1 MRLIEGKTFYNKPWY
16 GSYKSM
22 LERCYREKS
31 SNYNI
36 YGGRGIKVCDEW
48 DRNYNNFEKWSLEN
62 GYADNLSIDRINANG
77 NYEPSNCRW
86 ADKHTQDNNKRN
98 SIRVLYGGK
107 YMPIIDV
114 ANITGRKYS
123 DIYYLAVSGKVV
135 SKRINVI

>member
-1 MRLIEGKTFYNKPWY
+1 MNRNSKRLYRTWKNMRNRCKNPNNR
-16 GSYKSM
+16 SYHK
-22 LERCYREKS
+22 
-31 SNYNI
+31 

-77 NYEPSNCRW
+77 TYEPSNCRW

-135 SKRINVI
+135 SKRINII

>member
-1 MRLIEGKTFYNKPWY
+1 MNQNSKRLYRTWKNMRNRCKNPNNR
-16 GSYKSM
+16 SYHK
-22 LERCYREKS
+22 
-31 SNYNI
+31 

-48 DRNYNNFEKWSLEN
+48 DRNYNYFEKWSLEN

-98 SIRVLYGGK
+98 SIRVLYDGK

-114 ANITGRKYS
+114 S
-123 DIYYLAVSGKVV
+123 SLW
-135 SKRINVI
+135 